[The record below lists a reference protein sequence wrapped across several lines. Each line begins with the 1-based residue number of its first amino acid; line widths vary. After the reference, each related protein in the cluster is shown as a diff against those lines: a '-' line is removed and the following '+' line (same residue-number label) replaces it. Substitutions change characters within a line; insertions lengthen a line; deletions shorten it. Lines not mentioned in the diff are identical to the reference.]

1 MLCDSIFIV
10 HCPVDGI
17 IWMISCL
24 DDLCCAP
31 GSCQDLFSY
40 TDRRTIHY
48 PACYTVNSQSDKDIP
63 PKYPYLMLLLPFR
76 DRTLKFQVL
85 CSNLLPA
92 DFKLQWIS
100 VMLSELTTCK
110 IIWKLF
116 IGSTKAVADGS
127 FFFRAVSK
135 KKYGTFC
142 NILRSRIIILII
154 TCYQFIID
162 PKTNSAKSC
171 KCLFCY
177 VIRLLSQYY
186 SANNKKHTFIATDL
200 YLFSRK
206 LFHADNINSIMSL
219 GFTVHNTISPL
230 TCSII

>member
-1 MLCDSIFIV
+1 
-10 HCPVDGI
+10 
-17 IWMISCL
+17 
-24 DDLCCAP
+24 
-31 GSCQDLFSY
+31 
-40 TDRRTIHY
+40 
-48 PACYTVNSQSDKDIP
+48 
-63 PKYPYLMLLLPFR
+63 MLLLPFR
-76 DRTLKFQVL
+76 DRTLKFQML

-100 VMLSELTTCK
+100 VMLSELTTCR

-116 IGSTKAVADGS
+116 IGSTKAVANGS
-127 FFFRAVSK
+127 GHSFFRAVSK

-177 VIRLLSQYY
+177 VISFLSQYC
-186 SANNKKHTFIATDL
+186 SANNKKHIFIATDL

-206 LFHADNINSIMSL
+206 LFHADNSNSIMSL
-219 GFTVHNTISPL
+219 VFTIHNAISPL